1 MCFIKK
7 LPQKTELADPQN
19 NIGKIVLVLFVVFL
33 AFDLAPRILNP
44 EQPAPETTNEASKN
58 SAQENHQQKK
68 EENFET
74 QASYTKDT
82 DPIQKDPFQRSMNTL
97 QVSYCTS

>member
-1 MCFIKK
+1 LCFIKNYHRK
-7 LPQKTELADPQN
+7 PELADPQN

-58 SAQENHQQKK
+58 SAQEQKK

>member
-1 MCFIKK
+1 M
-7 LPQKTELADPQN
+7 
-19 NIGKIVLVLFVVFL
+19 LVLFVVFL
-33 AFDLAPRILNP
+33 AIDLAPRILNP

-58 SAQENHQQKK
+58 SAQDSHQQKK

-74 QASYTKDT
+74 QASYTRDT
-82 DPIQKDPFQRSMNTL
+82 EPTKKDPFQPTMNTL